1 MIQKS
6 NLAQAF
12 GLCQCLFSPF
22 RAVKSQPVAVIAV
35 TFSSGGFSQP
45 RAAGEQVHGWS
56 SAASTQPSPSCNCEN
71 PQSCC
76 SGHSLTAFT
85 ICDLPFCSLNYK
97 SETQRAYT

>member
-12 GLCQCLFSPF
+12 GLCQYLFSPF

-45 RAAGEQVHGWS
+45 RAAG
-56 SAASTQPSPSCNCEN
+56 
-71 PQSCC
+71 
-76 SGHSLTAFT
+76 
-85 ICDLPFCSLNYK
+85 
-97 SETQRAYT
+97 